1 MEFCRQAEKQ
11 LTAWLNSVNRKPLV
25 IRGARQ
31 VGKSTLVRSFVR
43 GRKLELIE
51 INLEKNVDLERI
63 FAKLDTP
70 TILRELSNILKIDVK
85 LNQGQLLFLDEIQAT
100 PSALKWLRYA
110 YEEIPSLPVIAAGSL
125 LEFALE
131 DKDFTMPV
139 GRVDFL
145 WLRPMSFHEYLIA
158 SGDEFH
164 VKALHEFS
172 LEEPQKFSQKQ
183 HESLM
188 QRQREYLFL
197 GGMPAVIRAFLQEG
211 VNSAQNVAES
221 IVTSYLDDLAKYRK
235 KQPHVRLQRVL
246 RNIPGALGTQVK
258 YVNLSRQ
265 DKHKDIKESLELLAL
280 AGVVIPVTH
289 SDCSGI
295 PLGAQENPDVFKL
308 LFLDVGL
315 ACRLMGLDYSYQ
327 TQLDDESLINEGA
340 LAEQFVGQEYIT
352 SLSPHESAHL
362 HYWRREKHQS
372 NAEVDF
378 VIAVNRDILPIEV
391 KAGTSGSL
399 RSLHQFMH
407 KMRLSRAIR
416 FDAQK
421 PSRFDVHTTIPTEG
435 GQVDVQYQLISL
447 PLYLASEVRRLIKG

>member
-1 MEFCRQAEKQ
+1 M
-11 LTAWLNSVNRKPLV
+11 
-25 IRGARQ
+25 
-31 VGKSTLVRSFVR
+31 VRSFVR
-43 GRKLELIE
+43 KHKLELIE
-51 INLEKNVDLERI
+51 VNLEKHVDLEKV
-63 FAKLDTP
+63 FDKLDTP
-70 TILRELSNILKIDVK
+70 TILKELSNIVKIDVK
-85 LNQGQLLFLDEIQAT
+85 TDQGQLLFLDEIQAT

-131 DKDFTMPV
+131 DKNFSMPV

-145 WLRPMSFHEYLIA
+145 WLRPMSFYEYLIA
-158 SGDEFH
+158 MGDEFH
-164 VKALHEFS
+164 GRTVKEFT
-172 LEEPQKFSQKQ
+172 LKTVQNFSQKQ

-188 QRQREYLFL
+188 KRQREYLFL
-197 GGMPAVIRAFLQEG
+197 GGMPAVIRAFLEEG
-211 VNSAQNVAES
+211 VNSAQNVAAA

-235 KQPHVRLQRVL
+235 KQPHARLQRVL

-265 DKHKDIKESLELLAL
+265 DKHKDIKESLELLGL
-280 AGVVIPVTH
+280 AGVVMPVTH
-289 SDCSGI
+289 SDCAGI

-327 TQLDDESLINEGA
+327 VQLDDIRLINEGS
-340 LAEQFVGQEYIT
+340 LAEQFVGQEYIA
-352 SLSPHESAHL
+352 SLNTNESAQL

-378 VIAVNRDILPIEV
+378 VISVNRDILPIEV

-407 KMRLSRAIR
+407 SMQLSRAIR

-421 PSRFDVHTTIPTEG
+421 PSIFDVQTSIPTPS
-435 GQVDVQYQLISL
+435 GQVDVKYQLISL
-447 PLYLASEVRRLIKG
+447 PLYLASEARRVMREIS